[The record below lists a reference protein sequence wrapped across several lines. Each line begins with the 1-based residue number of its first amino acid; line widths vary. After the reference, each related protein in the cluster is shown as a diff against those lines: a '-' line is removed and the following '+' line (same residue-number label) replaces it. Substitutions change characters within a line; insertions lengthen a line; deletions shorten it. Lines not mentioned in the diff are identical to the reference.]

1 MEGSSGW
8 DGENQLVK
16 ETWVSLSTPVRLNI
30 LVTYWSSSASAATPP
45 AEPAAVAEL
54 VARLLGMLMM
64 SRVASSWGVLRL
76 TCCCSCCCLYVWLVE
91 LDNCDHLRF
100 DCWASDS
107 DTCCCA
113 CFILHNALQQNNNII
128 ISLSRENNINGQ
140 STTNSSLLATKNNFA
155 TLEYLIFD

>member
-16 ETWVSLSTPVRLNI
+16 ETWVSLSMPVRLNI
-30 LVTYWSSSASAATPP
+30 LVRYWISSASAAAPP
-45 AEPAAVAEL
+45 AEPEAVAEL
-54 VARLLGMLMM
+54 VAPPLSMLMI

-76 TCCCSCCCLYVWLVE
+76 ICCCSCCCLYVWLVE

-113 CFILHNALQQNNNII
+113 CFILYNALQQNNNYNKFK
-128 ISLSRENNINGQ
+128 LRE
-140 STTNSSLLATKNNFA
+140 
-155 TLEYLIFD
+155 